1 MKCCF
6 DIHQAF
12 VIYLL
17 CSLLCVWQYADG
29 IIVLSFQF
37 FWGHCFI
44 FWSSFCCCIL
54 DSSLFKVSMYISS
67 YLCSCIKLQTLCSV
81 VYFDLCY
88 LVIESCLLFF
98 SRFREEDSFC
108 FRLWKSI
115 AWVDDWR
122 KGVLYIL
129 LSVGSFLHPS
139 QFALGIF
146 SGILKKKFCRKCDFI
161 SNVVVVLRV
170 YHLTV

>member
-1 MKCCF
+1 MLS
-6 DIHQAF
+6 F
-12 VIYLL
+12 V
-17 CSLLCVWQYADG
+17 CVTVCRWNYR
-29 IIVLSFQF
+29 ISFQF

-67 YLCSCIKLQTLCSV
+67 YLCSCIKLQTLCSA

-146 SGILKKKFCRKCDFI
+146 SGILKNFCRKCDFI
-161 SNVVVVLRV
+161 SNVVVVIRV
-170 YHLTV
+170 YHL